1 MLITLKRL
9 YLYQKE
15 TITTKNKIMKN
26 LQNTIETLITKIQNG
41 TATSID
47 HKSYIT
53 AKNQLR
59 ALQN

>member
-1 MLITLKRL
+1 MTD
-9 YLYQKE
+9 
-15 TITTKNKIMKN
+15 
-26 LQNTIETLITKIQNG
+26 LQNTIDNLITKIQNG

-47 HKSYIT
+47 HKNYIT

>member
-1 MLITLKRL
+1 
-9 YLYQKE
+9 
-15 TITTKNKIMKN
+15 MKN